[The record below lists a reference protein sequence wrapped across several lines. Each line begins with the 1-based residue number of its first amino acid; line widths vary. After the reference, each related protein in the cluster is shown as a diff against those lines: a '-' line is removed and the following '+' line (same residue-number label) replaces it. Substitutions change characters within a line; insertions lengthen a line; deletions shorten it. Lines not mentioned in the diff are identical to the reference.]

1 MTYNDVD
8 DKSLDEHHLE
18 LGHDDHD
25 YNCVQGLDE
34 ILDEHHLELGPGR
47 GGKVLAVLIN

>member
-1 MTYNDVD
+1 MMLMI
-8 DKSLDEHHLE
+8 KGWMSKHLE

-25 YNCVQGLDE
+25 YNCVQGQDE